1 MKDLIETIV
10 KQIVVN
16 KDEVAIKEL
25 NDNDPMGNKITY
37 LISVAKDDIG
47 SVIGKSGKTIN
58 SIRNIAKAK
67 SIKENTFVNVKVS
80 E

>member
-10 KQIVVN
+10 KNIVTN
-16 KDEVAIKEL
+16 KEAAHINEF

-37 LISVAKDDIG
+37 VITVDKEDMG
-47 SVIGKSGKTIN
+47 TVIGKGGKTIN
-58 SIRNIAKAK
+58 AIRNIAKAK